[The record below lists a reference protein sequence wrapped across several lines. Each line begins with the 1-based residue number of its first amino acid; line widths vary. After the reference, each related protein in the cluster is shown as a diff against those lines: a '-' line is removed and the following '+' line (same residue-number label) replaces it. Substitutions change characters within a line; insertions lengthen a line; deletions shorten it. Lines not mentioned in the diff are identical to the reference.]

1 MNSIPQT
8 RDKNQESLSRF
19 LAPKSG
25 DSRLSRLF
33 YGEMKAA
40 RIRCFEMSADLG
52 ISLSTLRKMLQ
63 CPEWARMDAVV
74 KIAKYL
80 GISKSKVCQEW
91 DWRFTK

>member
-8 RDKNQESLSRF
+8 REKNQESLSRF

-40 RIRCFEMSADLG
+40 RIRCIDMAADFG
-52 ISLSTLRKMLQ
+52 ISYSTMRKWLQ
-63 CPEWARMDAVV
+63 NPERASMDAVV

-91 DWRFTK
+91 DWRFT